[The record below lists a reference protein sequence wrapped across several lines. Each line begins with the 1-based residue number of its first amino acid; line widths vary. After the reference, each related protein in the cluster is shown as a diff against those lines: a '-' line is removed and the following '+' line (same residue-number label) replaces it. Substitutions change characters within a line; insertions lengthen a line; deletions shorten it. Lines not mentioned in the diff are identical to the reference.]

1 MVIILT
7 DKRKIFNGREGGIEG
22 REGVEDKKNVGYNE
36 IVIQEN
42 QPYKKLLTYR
52 YSYLIYF
59 LNDQFTS
66 RYLNDFQNRRNKEQM
81 DQATRSSKQCIAEG
95 AMQGTSLKGYI
106 KMLGVSRGS
115 YEELLEDYKDILI
128 KEKLEIWDWKDER
141 FRGYRRY
148 RIFLDINDTSTP
160 PIPSLPQNKE
170 LAANIMVDVIIRECY
185 LLDRQK
191 KSLEE
196 KHMREGGFTEK
207 LYRQRIEYRK
217 SNKF

>member
-1 MVIILT
+1 M
-7 DKRKIFNGREGGIEG
+7 
-22 REGVEDKKNVGYNE
+22 
-36 IVIQEN
+36 IQEN

-52 YSYLIYF
+52 YAYVIYF

-81 DQATRSSKQCIAEG
+81 DQAARTSKQCIAEG
-95 AMQGTSLKGYI
+95 ATQGTSLKGYI

-128 KEKLEIWDWKDER
+128 KEKMGIWDWKEER
-141 FRGYRRY
+141 FRRYRRY

-160 PIPSLPQNKE
+160 SIPSLPQNKE
-170 LAANIMVDVIIRECY
+170 LAANLMIDVIIRECY

-196 KHMREGGFTEK
+196 KHMKEGGFTEQ
-207 LYRQRIEYRK
+207 LYKKRVEYRK
-217 SNKF
+217 NNKD